1 MANLIYSAQFTKQKA
16 GHTGLT
22 VTVNVDRVTLS
33 TGARTALV
41 TAAAATEARKGAYI
55 YLLTDADPI
64 LYDYIVVFS
73 TADNTV
79 DLSDVLGKL
88 QPDPAARITNDIL
101 SATVPGAYVSGSVG
115 VALGRIGSAQVTI
128 TSPVSDDGTIVLI
141 YGDDYKHSDGR
152 ALTFSGTN
160 WPTLTSGTISLRVQA
175 SSVVAISGTVTSAS
189 TCRVEVTSAQ
199 TISIG
204 LGVWTYDLEAT
215 LASGFVATLQ
225 QGTITIRRDVR

>member
-1 MANLIYSAQFTKQKA
+1 MDNLIYSAQFTKHMA

-33 TGARTALV
+33 TGTRTALI
-41 TAAAATEARKGAYI
+41 TAASATEARNGAYI
-55 YLLTDADPI
+55 YRLANAEPI

-73 TADNTV
+73 TTDNTV
-79 DLSDVLGKL
+79 DLNDVLGTL
-88 QPDPAARITNDIL
+88 QPDPAARITNNIL
-101 SATVPGAYVSGSVG
+101 SAAVPDAYVSGSVG

-128 TSPVSDDGTIVLI
+128 TSPVSDDGAIILI
-141 YGDDYKHSDGR
+141 YGDDYKHGDGR

-160 WPTLTSGTISLRVQA
+160 WPTLTGGTISLRVQA
-175 SSVVAISGTVTSAS
+175 GSVIAISGTVTSAS
-189 TCRVEVTSAQ
+189 TCRVEITSAQ

>member
-1 MANLIYSAQFTKQKA
+1 MANLIYSAQFTKHNA

-33 TGARTALV
+33 TGTRTALI
-41 TAAAATEARKGAYI
+41 TAASATEARNGAYI
-55 YLLTDADPI
+55 YRLANAEPI

-73 TADNTV
+73 TTDNTV
-79 DLSDVLGKL
+79 DLNDVLGTL
-88 QPDPAARITNDIL
+88 QPDPAARITNNIL
-101 SATVPGAYVSGSVG
+101 SAAVPDAYVSGSVG

-128 TSPVSDDGTIVLI
+128 TSPVSDDGAIILI
-141 YGDDYKHSDGR
+141 YGDDYKHGDGR

-160 WPTLTSGTISLRVQA
+160 WPTLTGGTISLRVQA
-175 SSVVAISGTVTSAS
+175 GSVIAISGTVTSAS
-189 TCRVEVTSAQ
+189 TCRVEITSAQ